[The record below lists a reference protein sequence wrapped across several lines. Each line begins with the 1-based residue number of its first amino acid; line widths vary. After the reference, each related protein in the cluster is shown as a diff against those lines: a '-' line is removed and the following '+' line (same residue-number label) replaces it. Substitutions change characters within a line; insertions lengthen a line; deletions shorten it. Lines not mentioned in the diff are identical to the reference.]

1 MIDRQID
8 DGELHALV
16 DGELD
21 PARQAEVEAWLS
33 ENPEAAG
40 RVAKYRAQSA
50 GLHALFDGVL
60 HEDLPLNIV
69 GALAGRR
76 RQWLPRGATIAAGIA
91 LLLSGA
97 VAGWVVRGEIP
108 VGGDVAAQVAQ
119 AAPPID
125 TQELMVRAGM
135 AHVVN
140 QDDDLHLASA
150 DGGDDTSEYVKTRM
164 GETVRVPQLSSLGYR
179 LVGSRVLPD
188 TGGPAAQFVF
198 EEANG
203 ERVTLYV
210 RSEAAG
216 GVDIT
221 YALAD
226 DLSMFYWND
235 SQHSYALVRELEG
248 EAGRDDLL
256 KAAKAV
262 YRQITE

>member
-1 MIDRQID
+1 MNDQRID

-40 RVAKYRAQSA
+40 RVARYRAQNA

-60 HEDLPLNIV
+60 NEELPPPIV
-69 GALAGRR
+69 DALAGR
-76 RQWLPRGATIAAGIA
+76 RQWLPRGAAIAAGIA
-91 LLLSGA
+91 LLLTGA
-97 VAGWVVRGEIP
+97 VAGWVVRGEVP
-108 VGGDVAAQVAQ
+108 LAGEDAAQVAQ
-119 AAPPID
+119 ATPPID
-125 TQELMVRAGM
+125 TQVLMDRATQ
-135 AHVVN
+135 AHVV
-140 QDDDLHLASA
+140 SA
-150 DGGDDTSEYVKTRM
+150 DEDLRLAKTGGADDMGQYLSTRM
-164 GETVRVPQLSSLGYR
+164 GEQVRVPQLASLGYR

-188 TGGPAAQFVF
+188 PDGPAAQFVF
-198 EEANG
+198 EEAGG

-210 RSEAAG
+210 RSEAAS

-235 SQHSYALVRELEG
+235 SEHSYALVRELED
-248 EAGRDDLL
+248 ESGRDALL
-256 KAAKAV
+256 KAAKVV

>member
-33 ENPEAAG
+33 ENPDAAG
-40 RVAKYRAQSA
+40 RVARYRAQNA

-60 HEDLPLNIV
+60 SEDLPLAV
-69 GALAGRR
+69 AGALAGR
-76 RQWLPRGATIAAGIA
+76 RQWLPRGAAIAAGIA
-91 LLLSGA
+91 LLLTGA
-97 VAGWVVRGEIP
+97 VGGWVVRGEVP
-108 VGGDVAAQVAQ
+108 FGGGEAVQTAAAGP
-119 AAPPID
+119 AID
-125 TQELMVRAGM
+125 TKELMVRAAM

-140 QDDDLHLASA
+140 SDDDMRLATREDS
-150 DGGDDTSEYVKTRM
+150 DEIGQYISTRM
-164 GETVRVPQLSSLGYR
+164 GEKVRVPQLASLGYR

-198 EEANG
+198 EDANG

-210 RSEAAG
+210 RTEAARG
-216 GVDIT
+216 LDIT
-221 YALAD
+221 FALAD

-235 SQHSYALVRELEG
+235 SKHSYALVRDLED
-248 EAGRDDLL
+248 ETGRDALL

>member
-8 DGELHALV
+8 EGELHALV

-33 ENPEAAG
+33 ENAEAAG
-40 RVAKYRAQSA
+40 RVALYRAQNA

-60 HEDLPLNIV
+60 NEDLPPVIV
-69 GALAGRR
+69 DALAGR
-76 RQWLPRGATIAAGIA
+76 RQWLPRGAAIAAGFA

-108 VGGDVAAQVAQ
+108 AGTDDAVQVAE
-119 AAPPID
+119 ATPPID
-125 TQELMVRAGM
+125 TKELMVRAAM
-135 AHVVN
+135 AHVVS
-140 QDDDLHLASA
+140 QDDDLHLAASE
-150 DGGDDTSEYVKTRM
+150 DDANIGRYISTRM
-164 GETVRVPQLSSLGYR
+164 GEKVRVPNLTSLGYR

-198 EEANG
+198 EEAGG
-203 ERVTLYV
+203 ERLTLYV
-210 RSEAAG
+210 RSEAAR

-235 SQHSYALVRELEG
+235 SQHSYALVRELED
-248 EAGRDDLL
+248 ETGRDALL

>member
-8 DGELHALV
+8 EGELHALV

-33 ENPEAAG
+33 ENAEAAG
-40 RVAKYRAQSA
+40 RVARYRAQNA

-60 HEDLPLNIV
+60 DEDLPPVITD
-69 GALAGRR
+69 ALAGRR
-76 RQWLPRGATIAAGIA
+76 RQWLPRGAAIAAGIA
-91 LLLSGA
+91 LLLTGA
-97 VAGWVVRGEIP
+97 VAGWVVRGEVP
-108 VGGDVAAQVAQ
+108 LGGDEAVQIAS
-119 AAPPID
+119 APPID
-125 TQELMVRAGM
+125 TQVLMERATS
-135 AHVVN
+135 AHVVSS
-140 QDDDLHLASA
+140 DDDLRLANATGAAEIGQYLS
-150 DGGDDTSEYVKTRM
+150 TRM
-164 GETVRVPQLSSLGYR
+164 GEKVRVPQLTSLGYR

-198 EEANG
+198 EDADG

-210 RSEAAG
+210 RSEAAS

-221 YALAD
+221 FALSD

-235 SQHSYALVRELEG
+235 SEHSYALVRDLED
-248 EAGRDDLL
+248 ETGRDALL